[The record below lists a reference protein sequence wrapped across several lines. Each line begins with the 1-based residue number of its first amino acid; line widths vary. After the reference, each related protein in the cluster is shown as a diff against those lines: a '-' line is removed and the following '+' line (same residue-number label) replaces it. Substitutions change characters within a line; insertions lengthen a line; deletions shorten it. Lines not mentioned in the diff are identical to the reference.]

1 MQAQSQFSTD
11 GFAVKLGLFYAAY
24 FLFGGIQLPFFPVW
38 LEAKGLDPSSIGL
51 VVAVPTLVR
60 IFITPIGAHLAD
72 RYQALKAAL
81 VISCIGGALTMSVVG
96 LVDGS
101 IAILVAVIVAACFF
115 GPTLALTDAYAITGL
130 RARARAYGPVRL
142 WGSAAFIVA
151 NLGAGFL
158 LGFLAPDNL
167 IWLIVAALLLAAL
180 AAIMLVPLAPA
191 PAVAHAPPLSI
202 MKLWRNPAFVAIA
215 AAASLTQGSHAAFYG
230 FSTLD
235 WRAGGMDGTTIGALW
250 GLGVLAEIVLFA
262 FAGRLPTSIGPALLL
277 AIGAFGACLRWTAM
291 AFDPSAGV
299 LAALQLLHALSFG
312 ASHLGAIAFL
322 SRAVPQELVATAQGT
337 VSTISGIVMASA
349 TGISGLLYAAS
360 GSFAYLA
367 MAAMSVAGFVCALT
381 AHRVWRS

>member
-142 WGSAAFIVA
+142 S
-151 NLGAGFL
+151 
-158 LGFLAPDNL
+158 PDNL

-191 PAVAHAPPLSI
+191 PPVAHAPPLSI
-202 MKLWRNPAFVAIA
+202 MKLWRNPAFV
-215 AAASLTQGSHAAFYG
+215 
-230 FSTLD
+230 
-235 WRAGGMDGTTIGALW
+235 
-250 GLGVLAEIVLFA
+250 
-262 FAGRLPTSIGPALLL
+262 P
-277 AIGAFGACLRWTAM
+277 
-291 AFDPSAGV
+291 
-299 LAALQLLHALSFG
+299 LQLR
-312 ASHLGAIAFL
+312 
-322 SRAVPQELVATAQGT
+322 RA
-337 VSTISGIVMASA
+337 
-349 TGISGLLYAAS
+349 
-360 GSFAYLA
+360 
-367 MAAMSVAGFVCALT
+367 
-381 AHRVWRS
+381 